1 MQKAAQKNE
10 ALILSFDSGTQSI
23 RAALVNYSGEII
35 DLVKTEIEPY
45 FSEKPGWAE
54 QNPEYYWEMLC
65 KTCLELLQKNVRLK
79 EAIKAV
85 TITTQRGT
93 FINLDKDGKPLRPA
107 IVWLDQRK
115 ADIRQVLSPA
125 AYPILK
131 AINLYG
137 LVEFAVQYC
146 RSNWIMQNQPEIWD
160 KTHKYLFLAG
170 YFTFKMT
177 GEYNDSTGNI
187 IGTIPFNTRKF
198 EWANRLDP
206 KRWLFPIDMEKLP
219 NLVNPTEPLGVITD
233 EAARVT
239 GIPKGLPLIAASN
252 DKGCEVIGAGC
263 LTPDIACLSF
273 GTIATINTQN
283 EKYVELK
290 PLMPPY
296 PSAIPGQ
303 YYSEISVMRGFWMVS
318 WFKQEFG
325 HQERLEA
332 MGAKVTPEQLL
343 EMLIRDVPAGSMG
356 LVLQPYWTP
365 GPDIAQYAKGSILGF
380 GDIHTRGHLYRA
392 IIEGLLY
399 ALKEGAEL
407 TEKKNK
413 VPITKIRVSG
423 GGSQSDTIVQIA
435 ADVFG
440 LTTERPHTHET
451 SVLGAAIDTAVGLGA
466 YSDVKTAIKG
476 MTRVGKIFE
485 PIKENHKIYEDLYNK
500 VYRKMYKQLL
510 PLYRKIKDIIG
521 YPPQ

>member
-1 MQKAAQKNE
+1 MQKSTQKNE
-10 ALILSFDSGTQSI
+10 DLILSFDSGTQSI

-45 FSEKPGWAE
+45 FSEQPGWAE

-65 KTCLELLQKNVRLK
+65 KTSQVLLHNTHRPK
-79 EAIKAV
+79 EAIQAV

-93 FINLDKDGKPLRPA
+93 FINLDKNGDPLRPA

-115 ADIRQVLSPA
+115 ADIRKVLSPA
-125 AYPILK
+125 IYPILK
-131 AINLYG
+131 AINLYK
-137 LVEFAVQYC
+137 LIEFAVQYC

-160 KTHKYLFLAG
+160 KTHKFLYLSG
-170 YFTFKMT
+170 YFTYRMT
-177 GEYNDSTGNI
+177 GEFNDATGNI
-187 IGTIPFNTRKF
+187 VTTIPFNTKKF
-198 EWANRLDP
+198 DWAHQLDP
-206 KRWLFPIDMEKLP
+206 KHWLFPVDMEKLP
-219 NLVNPTEPLGVITD
+219 DLVNPTEQLGVITD
-233 EAARVT
+233 DAAKAT

-252 DKGCEVIGAGC
+252 DKGCEVLGAGC

-290 PLMPPY
+290 PMMPPY

-303 YYSEISVMRGFWMVS
+303 YYSEVSVMRGFWMVS
-318 WFKQEFG
+318 WFKEEFG
-325 HQERLEA
+325 LQERLEA
-332 MGAKVTPEQLL
+332 MKLKITPEQLL
-343 EMLIRDVPAGSMG
+343 EKLIRDVPAGSMG

-365 GPDIAQYAKGSILGF
+365 GAEIAQYTKGAVLGF

-392 IIEGLLY
+392 IIEGLIY

-413 VPITKIRVSG
+413 VRITKLRVSG
-423 GGSQSDTIVQIA
+423 GGSQSDSIVQIA

-466 YSDVKTAIKG
+466 FPDFKTAVKE
-476 MTRVGKIFE
+476 MTRVGKTFE
-485 PIKENHKIYEDLYNK
+485 PIKENQEIYQGLYNK

-510 PLYRKIKDIIG
+510 PLYREIKDITG
-521 YPPQ
+521 YPQ